1 MRDVSQLMANES
13 LPATAGIHRSPISAE
28 GAIV

>member
-13 LPATAGIHRSPISAE
+13 LPAAAGIPRSRIAAE